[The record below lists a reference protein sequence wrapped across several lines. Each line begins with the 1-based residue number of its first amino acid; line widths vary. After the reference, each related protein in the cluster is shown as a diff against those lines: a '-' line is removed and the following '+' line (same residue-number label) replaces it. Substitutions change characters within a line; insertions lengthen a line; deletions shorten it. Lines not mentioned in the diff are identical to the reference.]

1 MADKMSVEAIADAM
15 FNIVKQYAGKKRYKA
30 GDLTKEILSTYGD
43 KVDKQDCK
51 TAIRTL
57 MDSGRCI
64 YGYAGGSFIALP
76 GTEGAAKG

>member
-15 FNIVKQYAGKKRYKA
+15 FNIVKEYAGKKRYKST
-30 GDLTKEILSTYGD
+30 DLTKEILATYGD

-51 TAIRTL
+51 AAIRTL
-57 MDSGRCI
+57 MDSGRCV

-76 GTEGAAKG
+76 GIEGAAK